1 MFGHPSG
8 ASPVVAM
15 GTDIPVFIGPL
26 PTGEP
31 TSLRSVSTPDQ
42 GGMGWK
48 HPVLLIFFIY
58 FFINCFTV
66 HSLLSLLF
74 KLYRSSSNRRP
85 LQCVLGVSFCLFL
98 KKNCLW
104 DSFVKHC
111 RDWVQLPAKDVFFLG
126 GETEFASLTG
136 FIRSGF

>member
-1 MFGHPSG
+1 MFGHASG

-15 GTDIPVFIGPL
+15 GSRSGRLNGVSTPVFIGLL

-66 HSLLSLLF
+66 YLLLSLLF
-74 KLYRSSSNRRP
+74 KLYRSLGSNILP
-85 LQCVLGVSFCLFL
+85 LDR
-98 KKNCLW
+98 K
-104 DSFVKHC
+104 
-111 RDWVQLPAKDVFFLG
+111 A
-126 GETEFASLTG
+126 
-136 FIRSGF
+136 

>member
-1 MFGHPSG
+1 MRCVPWSLGPLIFFFFCSCSCLAPLFCVYGHVSG
-8 ASPVVAM
+8 ATPVVAT
-15 GTDIPVFIGPL
+15 GSRSGWLNGFSTPVFIGPL

-42 GGMGWK
+42 GGTRWK

-74 KLYRSSSNRRP
+74 KLYRSSSNILP
-85 LQCVLGVSFCLFL
+85 LDR
-98 KKNCLW
+98 K
-104 DSFVKHC
+104 
-111 RDWVQLPAKDVFFLG
+111 A
-126 GETEFASLTG
+126 
-136 FIRSGF
+136 

>member
-1 MFGHPSG
+1 MGSRSG
-8 ASPVVAM
+8 RLNGVS
-15 GTDIPVFIGPL
+15 TPVFIGLL

-74 KLYRSSSNRRP
+74 KLYRSLGSNRGDMVCE
-85 LQCVLGVSFCLFL
+85 LL
-98 KKNCLW
+98 KEK
-104 DSFVKHC
+104 
-111 RDWVQLPAKDVFFLG
+111 
-126 GETEFASLTG
+126 
-136 FIRSGF
+136 